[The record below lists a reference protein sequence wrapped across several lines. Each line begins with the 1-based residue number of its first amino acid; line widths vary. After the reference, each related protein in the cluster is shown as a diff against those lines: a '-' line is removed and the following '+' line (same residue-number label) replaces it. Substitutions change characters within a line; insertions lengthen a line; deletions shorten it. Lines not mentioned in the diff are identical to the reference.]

1 MSGENVGDIINGL
14 IAQSAGIPLESL
26 QDPERRLDDLGMDSL
41 GVVELLFD
49 IEEKY
54 GVRIDDPL
62 QLKDYS
68 LGQLHALVASLMDGK
83 APAAPAQA
91 ADTAAM
97 EAPAP

>member
-1 MSGENVGDIINGL
+1 MSGENVKDIINGL

-54 GVRIDDPL
+54 SVRIDDPL
-62 QLKDYS
+62 QLKDYN
-68 LGQLHALVASLMDGK
+68 LGQLHALVGSLMEGK
-83 APAAPAQA
+83 APVAPAAEVAAP
-91 ADTAAM
+91 